1 MEEEKVILQCADRER
16 IVFHF
21 NKASIGNKDIPMW
34 TIKHK
39 GNTYYVDHVDSEIG
53 FSTKETPDN
62 EHTQGSIMFR
72 GGLNIFEDANGKKRA
87 DIWETR

>member
-1 MEEEKVILQCADRER
+1 MIIFESTEKDR

-21 NKASIGNKDIPMW
+21 NKASLQDKTIPMW

-39 GNTYYVDHVDSEIG
+39 GHSHYVSHVESSIG
-53 FSTKETPDN
+53 MSTKETPDN

-72 GGLNIFEDANGKKRA
+72 GKLKIEDNDGIREA
-87 DIWETR
+87 IIS